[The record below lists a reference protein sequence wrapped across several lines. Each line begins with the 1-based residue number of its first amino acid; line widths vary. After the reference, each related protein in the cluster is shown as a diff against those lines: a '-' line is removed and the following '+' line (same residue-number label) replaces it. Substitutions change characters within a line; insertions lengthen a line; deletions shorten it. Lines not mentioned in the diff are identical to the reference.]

1 MSTLSQF
8 SGGGIKSIQRG
19 VISFPLNGSNN
30 GYVTSSTATISAVNT
45 AKTMLNFCGSASGQQ
60 VYGANSNVS
69 IVASVALTN
78 STTVTA
84 TSVLAALY
92 IQYSS
97 SGTPPTVSYEVIE
110 FY

>member
-19 VISFPLNGSNN
+19 TISFAAPGGFN
-30 GYVTSSTATISAVNT
+30 YATSSTATISAVNT
-45 AKTMLNFCGSASGQQ
+45 AKTMLNFCGCASGCNQ
-60 VYGANSNVS
+60 NSTSGVS
-69 IVASVALTN
+69 VVASVALTN

-84 TSVLAALY
+84 NFITSISAYAYGSPGV
-92 IQYSS
+92 
-97 SGTPPTVSYEVIE
+97 PPTVSYEVIE